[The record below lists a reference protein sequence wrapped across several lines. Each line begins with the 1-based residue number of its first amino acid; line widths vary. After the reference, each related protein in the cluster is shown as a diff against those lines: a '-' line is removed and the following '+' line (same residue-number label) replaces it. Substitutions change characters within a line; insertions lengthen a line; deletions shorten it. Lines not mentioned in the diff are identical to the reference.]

1 MTAHIK
7 VYAVL
12 HKFGNDQKVRHKY
25 RKDITCYYDFETGGN
40 LGGFKP
46 KSYHDG
52 KPAKDLNFGQVS

>member
-1 MTAHIK
+1 MIK
-7 VYAVL
+7 
-12 HKFGNDQKVRHKY
+12 KVRHKY
-25 RKDITCYYDFETGGN
+25 RKDINLLGYDFETGGN